1 MLGDSSGVVIP
12 PECGDAERERER
24 EREREV
30 YAVLIQLLVIGHWL
44 DC

>member
-24 EREREV
+24 ERERFM
-30 YAVLIQLLVIGHWL
+30 Q
-44 DC
+44 C